1 MTPGVR
7 SEVLQL
13 IGKVTNYAY
22 PLRWVD
28 EKTTVGDFDGRELS
42 IDVFSVPTA
51 EQINFLSQI
60 RSNRGLI
67 REMTG
72 HRCIFIFH
80 SPEATEAHY
89 SHLFPKTRGVRIVGG
104 KGIKFPLPVTGGTET
119 NPVFSGTPIYSDLK
133 EAA

>member
-1 MTPGVR
+1 MIPDR
-7 SEVLQL
+7 RNEVLQL

-22 PLRWVD
+22 PVRWVD

-51 EQINFLSQI
+51 EQINFLCQI
-60 RSNRGLI
+60 RSIMGLI

-80 SPEATEAHY
+80 SPEATAAHY
-89 SHLFPKTRGVRIVGG
+89 SHLFPITRGVRIVGG
-104 KGIKFPLPVTGGTET
+104 KGIKFPLPVAGGTESK
-119 NPVFSGTPIYSDLK
+119 PVFSGTPIYSDLK